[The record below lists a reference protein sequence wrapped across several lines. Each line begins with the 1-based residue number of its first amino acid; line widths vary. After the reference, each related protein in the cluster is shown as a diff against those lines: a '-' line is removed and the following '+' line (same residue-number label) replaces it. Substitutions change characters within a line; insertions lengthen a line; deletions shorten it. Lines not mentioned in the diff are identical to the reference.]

1 MAKKVDK
8 KKLNHVAI
16 IMDGNGRWA
25 EKNGLQR
32 IDGHKEG
39 AKTIRKVLDTAE
51 LFDIKYITLYAFST
65 ENWKRPKLEV
75 MGLMKLLKEFL
86 ESNFDLFMEKKV
98 KLRTIGRIDDIP
110 YLTRKILKK
119 FIKDTSK
126 NSERELILAL
136 SYGSRAEIVDAAKKI
151 VNAVKNDIIKIEDV
165 DEDKFSSFLYAPD
178 IPDPELMIRTS
189 GEHRLSNFMLWQL
202 SYAELWITDTL
213 WPDFGEEEFKEAI
226 ESYYSRNRRFGG
238 V

>member
-1 MAKKVDK
+1 MVEKVDK
-8 KKLNHVAI
+8 NKINHVAI

-25 EKNGLQR
+25 KKNGLLR
-32 IDGHKEG
+32 IEGHREG
-39 AKTIRKVLDTAE
+39 AKAVRRVLDAAE

-75 MGLMKLLKEFL
+75 IGLMKLLKEFL
-86 ESNFDLFMEKKV
+86 ELNYDLLMEKKV

-110 YLTRKILKK
+110 YVTRKVLNRIVKN
-119 FIKDTSK
+119 TSK
-126 NSERELILAL
+126 NTERELILAL
-136 SYGSRAEIVDAAKKI
+136 SYGSRAEIIDATKKI
-151 VNAVKNDIIKIEDV
+151 VNAVKNDIIKLDDI
-165 DEDKFSSFLYAPD
+165 DESKFSSFLYAPD

-189 GEHRLSNFMLWQL
+189 GEYRLSNFMLWQL
-202 SYAELWITDTL
+202 SYSELWITDTL
-213 WPDFGEEEFKEAI
+213 WPDFGEKEFKEAI